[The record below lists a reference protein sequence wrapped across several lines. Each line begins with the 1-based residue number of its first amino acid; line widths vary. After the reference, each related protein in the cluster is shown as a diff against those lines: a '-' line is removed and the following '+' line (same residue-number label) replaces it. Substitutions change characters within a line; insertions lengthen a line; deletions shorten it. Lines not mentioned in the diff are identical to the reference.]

1 MKVRMTI
8 LHHLLRIFL
17 QLLQLLHFQNGSKLP
32 EMQQVILPVILQI
45 SVVHVLSSKEPL
57 LYWLK
62 SQQIM
67 ILTPLQKLQAIQ
79 IET

>member
-1 MKVRMTI
+1 MTARMTI
-8 LHHLLRIFL
+8 LPHLLSI
-17 QLLQLLHFQNGSKLP
+17 LLQLLSFQNGSVLLG
-32 EMQQVILPVILQI
+32 MQQVILPVILQI
-45 SVVHVLSSKEPL
+45 SAVHVLSLKEPL

-79 IET
+79 IGTQL